1 MRFLLRTFLPLSWLV
16 PAACG
21 FVLSS
26 FVTFPAN
33 PATVDW
39 TSGQVHHILPAGCH
53 PHCGNQGDAEFI
65 QEEYPAS
72 VENDTFGYTCVPPM
86 GACQFIDSVVWSNDK
101 TRHIITVTFRQRS
114 DEVWLHLT
122 AYH

>member
-39 TSGQVHHILPAGCH
+39 TSGQEHHILPAGCH
-53 PHCGNQGDAEFI
+53 PHCGDNQGDTDTI
-65 QEEYPAS
+65 QESYPPN
-72 VENDTFGYTCVPPM
+72 VENDIFGYTCHPTGP
-86 GACQFIDSVVWSNDK
+86 CQLIDSVVWLNDK
-101 TRHIITVTFRQRS
+101 NGHTITVQFRKRS
-114 DEVWLHLT
+114 DEVWLRLT